1 MQSCFNLSLFKGTRP
16 KIAYFMVRLTTG
28 CVCVCVGLTI
38 SIYENVDFF
47 CAMGPHFKKYLSGA
61 LPAAT
66 NLLGGLQVLFKI
78 AKLIFLSWSQSH
90 PWKMHSRII
99 SNIAHLHL
107 VSPQL
112 LFCRL
117 FGYSQSKVFALRTPW
132 GIQRWACNQ
141 IPDWWH

>member
-16 KIAYFMVRLTTG
+16 KIAYFMFRLTTG
-28 CVCVCVGLTI
+28 CVCVSWPNYKHLWKCWPFFVQWGPTLRNTYQELFQLQQ
-38 SIYENVDFF
+38 IYLADFR
-47 CAMGPHFKKYLSGA
+47 CRSRLPHSY
-61 LPAAT
+61 
-66 NLLGGLQVLFKI
+66 
-78 AKLIFLSWSQSH
+78 FLSWSQSQCVIH
-90 PWKMHSRII
+90 EKYTLVS
-99 SNIAHLHL
+99 SQTLHL

-132 GIQRWACNQ
+132 GIQRWGCNQ